1 MKGKNEPNAQ
11 NRLKANDSDNKYG
24 MSSPKDLGSNENW
37 MKTIT
42 DILKL
47 ILLSLSVLFA
57 VATGIQ
63 KFFELNYTINA
74 EKFYGIPRKYFCEN
88 ILGNVNILVIF
99 LLASMFVLCYL
110 WYLKKS
116 PNKVNFSV
124 WERIAL
130 SLAFALCVLLILFHF
145 NAQLA
150 ELMGLRGRCQPC
162 LVLTISFFGS
172 IFTFVKCFT
181 YLNDKKAIEN
191 NDGDSKKTIKDQI
204 YIPVILNII
213 LLLIF
218 SVFLFVR
225 ANPTYKKHYE
235 IVRIENA
242 DRMLV
247 GEYQGCA
254 ILMDV
259 HIDSDKNLTFEKSSY
274 QLEPLNNLDLVYQV
288 FTSVSPK

>member
-1 MKGKNEPNAQ
+1 
-11 NRLKANDSDNKYG
+11 
-24 MSSPKDLGSNENW
+24 
-37 MKTIT
+37 
-42 DILKL
+42 
-47 ILLSLSVLFA
+47 
-57 VATGIQ
+57 
-63 KFFELNYTINA
+63 
-74 EKFYGIPRKYFCEN
+74 
-88 ILGNVNILVIF
+88 
-99 LLASMFVLCYL
+99 
-110 WYLKKS
+110 
-116 PNKVNFSV
+116 
-124 WERIAL
+124 
-130 SLAFALCVLLILFHF
+130 
-145 NAQLA
+145 
-150 ELMGLRGRCQPC
+150 MGLRGHCQPC

-172 IFTFVKCFT
+172 ILTFLGCFIYLKNKKVK
-181 YLNDKKAIEN
+181 EN
-191 NDGDSKKTIKDQI
+191 NNGDSKKTIKNQI

-242 DRMLV
+242 DKMLV